1 MKKGI
6 LMLLAVV
13 LLASCGD
20 TVKKVPYEEK
30 KAMVEKAQTD
40 TAVKQEL
47 EKIMADLE
55 KKANKGNKE
64 AIKELEEYILQLDIQ
79 KTPKAVKNPVSI

>member
-6 LMLLAVV
+6 FMLLAVV

-30 KAMVEKAQTD
+30 KAMVEKSQTD

-47 EKIMADLE
+47 EKIMADL
-55 KKANKGNKE
+55 KKKSDKGNKE
-64 AIKELEEYILQLDIQ
+64 AAIEHEEYM
-79 KTPKAVKNPVSI
+79 KAIHMRATMDKPNPVSM

>member
-20 TVKKVPYEEK
+20 TVKKVPYKEK
-30 KAMVEKAQTD
+30 QAMVEKAQTD

-47 EKIMADLE
+47 EKIMADL
-55 KKANKGNKE
+55 KKKSDKGNKE
-64 AIKELEEYILQLDIQ
+64 AAIEHEEYM
-79 KTPKAVKNPVSI
+79 KAIHMRATIRKSNPVSM

>member
-20 TVKKVPYEEK
+20 TVKKVSYEEK
-30 KAMVEKAQTD
+30 KAMVERAQTD
-40 TAVKQEL
+40 PAVKQEL
-47 EKIMADLE
+47 EKIMKELKE
-55 KKANKGNKE
+55 KSDKGNKE
-64 AIKELEEYILQLDIQ
+64 ANIEFQEYIKIESMQA
-79 KTPKAVKNPVSI
+79 PKAVKNPVKF

>member
-20 TVKKVPYEEK
+20 TVKKFPYEEK

-40 TAVKQEL
+40 PAVKQEL
-47 EKIMADLE
+47 EKIMKELKE
-55 KKANKGNKE
+55 KSDKGNKE
-64 AIKELEEYILQLDIQ
+64 ANIEFQEYIKIESMQA
-79 KTPKAVKNPVSI
+79 PKAVKNPVKF

>member
-30 KAMVEKAQTD
+30 EAMVEKAQTD

-47 EKIMADLE
+47 EKIMKELKE
-55 KKANKGNKE
+55 KSDKGNKE
-64 AIKELEEYILQLDIQ
+64 ANIEFQEYLKIEKKQ
-79 KTPKAVKNPVSI
+79 KPKAVKNPVSI

>member
-13 LLASCGD
+13 LLVSCGD

-30 KAMVEKAQTD
+30 KAMVEKAQID
-40 TAVKQEL
+40 SAVKQEL
-47 EKIMADLE
+47 EKIMADLK
-55 KKANKGNKE
+55 KKADKGNKE
-64 AIKELEEYILQLDIQ
+64 AKIEFDEYLKADSMKRTKNLSL
-79 KTPKAVKNPVSI
+79 TPVNF

>member
-40 TAVKQEL
+40 PAVKQEF
-47 EKIMADLE
+47 EKIMKELKE
-55 KKANKGNKE
+55 KSDKGNKE
-64 AIKELEEYILQLDIQ
+64 ANIEFQEYIKIESMQA
-79 KTPKAVKNPVSI
+79 PKEVKNPVKF

>member
-30 KAMVEKAQTD
+30 KVMVEKAQTD
-40 TAVKQEL
+40 PAVKKEL
-47 EKIMADLE
+47 EDIIVDLK
-55 KKANKGNKE
+55 KKADKGNKE
-64 AIKELEEYILQLDIQ
+64 AEIEFTEYI
-79 KTPKAVKNPVSI
+79 KANSMRTPEPVKNPVKF

>member
-30 KAMVEKAQTD
+30 EAMVEKAQTD
-40 TAVKQEL
+40 PAVKKEF
-47 EKIMADLE
+47 EKIMKELKE
-55 KKANKGNKE
+55 KSDKGNKE
-64 AIKELEEYILQLDIQ
+64 ANIEFQEYIKIESMQRTTPLDLS
-79 KTPKAVKNPVSI
+79 PVDF

>member
-30 KAMVEKAQTD
+30 KAMVEKSQTD

-64 AIKELEEYILQLDIQ
+64 AKIELEEYIKADSMKIPDTINL
-79 KTPKAVKNPVSI
+79 TPVRF

>member
-30 KAMVEKAQTD
+30 KQW
-40 TAVKQEL
+40 
-47 EKIMADLE
+47 
-55 KKANKGNKE
+55 
-64 AIKELEEYILQLDIQ
+64 
-79 KTPKAVKNPVSI
+79 

>member
-20 TVKKVPYEEK
+20 TVKKVSYEEK
-30 KAMVEKAQTD
+30 KTMVERAQTD
-40 TAVKQEL
+40 PAVKQEL
-47 EKIMADLE
+47 EKIMKELKE
-55 KKANKGNKE
+55 KSDKGNKE
-64 AIKELEEYILQLDIQ
+64 ANIEFQEYIKIESMQA
-79 KTPKAVKNPVSI
+79 PKAVKNPVKF

>member
-47 EKIMADLE
+47 EKIIADL
-55 KKANKGNKE
+55 KKKSDKGNKE
-64 AIKELEEYILQLDIQ
+64 AAIEHEEYM
-79 KTPKAVKNPVSI
+79 KAIHMRATIGTYPSVSM

>member
-6 LMLLAVV
+6 LILLAVV

-30 KAMVEKAQTD
+30 QAMVEKSQTD

-47 EKIMADLE
+47 EKIMTDLE

-64 AIKELEEYILQLDIQ
+64 AKIEFDEYQ
-79 KTPKAVKNPVSI
+79 KAKVMYKPRAIKNPVSI

>member
-30 KAMVEKAQTD
+30 EAMVEKAQTD
-40 TAVKQEL
+40 PAVKKEL
-47 EKIMADLE
+47 EKIMKELKE
-55 KKANKGNKE
+55 KSDKGNKE
-64 AIKELEEYILQLDIQ
+64 ANIEFQEYIKIESMQR
-79 KTPKAVKNPVSI
+79 PKNVNVKPFKF

>member
-1 MKKGI
+1 MKKGM

-30 KAMVEKAQTD
+30 QAMVEKSQTD
-40 TAVKQEL
+40 TAAKEEL
-47 EKIMADLE
+47 EKIIADL
-55 KKANKGNKE
+55 KKKSDKGNKE
-64 AIKELEEYILQLDIQ
+64 AAIEHEEYM
-79 KTPKAVKNPVSI
+79 KAIHMRATIDKPNPVSM

>member
-6 LMLLAVV
+6 LILLAVV

-30 KAMVEKAQTD
+30 QAMVEKSQTD

-47 EKIMADLE
+47 EKIMADL
-55 KKANKGNKE
+55 KKKSDKGNKE
-64 AIKELEEYILQLDIQ
+64 AKIEFDEYQ
-79 KTPKAVKNPVSI
+79 KAKVMYKPRAIKNPVSI

>member
-20 TVKKVPYEEK
+20 TVKKVSYEEK

-40 TAVKQEL
+40 PAVKQEL
-47 EKIMADLE
+47 EKIMKELKE
-55 KKANKGNKE
+55 KSDKGNKE
-64 AIKELEEYILQLDIQ
+64 ANIEFQEYIKIESMQA
-79 KTPKAVKNPVSI
+79 PKAVKNPVKF

>member
-30 KAMVEKAQTD
+30 QAMVEKSQTD
-40 TAVKQEL
+40 TAVKEEL
-47 EKIMADLE
+47 EKIIADL
-55 KKANKGNKE
+55 KKKSDKGNKE
-64 AIKELEEYILQLDIQ
+64 AAIEHEEYM
-79 KTPKAVKNPVSI
+79 KAIHMRATIRKPNPVSM

>member
-20 TVKKVPYEEK
+20 TVKKVSYEEK
-30 KAMVEKAQTD
+30 EAMVERAQTD
-40 TAVKQEL
+40 SAVKQEL
-47 EKIMADLE
+47 EKIMKELKE
-55 KKANKGNKE
+55 KSDKGNKE
-64 AIKELEEYILQLDIQ
+64 ANIEFQEYIKIESMQA
-79 KTPKAVKNPVSI
+79 PKA

>member
-30 KAMVEKAQTD
+30 QAMVEKAQTD
-40 TAVKQEL
+40 PVVKKEL
-47 EKIMADLE
+47 EKIMNELKE
-55 KKANKGNKE
+55 KSDKGNKE
-64 AIKELEEYILQLDIQ
+64 AEIEFEEYL
-79 KTPKAVKNPVSI
+79 KAKVMYKPKAVKNPVNF

>member
-13 LLASCGD
+13 LLTSCGD

-30 KAMVEKAQTD
+30 KVMVEKAQTD
-40 TAVKQEL
+40 PAVKKEL
-47 EKIMADLE
+47 EDIIVDLL
-55 KKANKGNKE
+55 KKADKGNKE
-64 AIKELEEYILQLDIQ
+64 ANIEFQEYIKIESMQR
-79 KTPKAVKNPVSI
+79 PKAVKNPVKF

>member
-40 TAVKQEL
+40 PAVKQEL
-47 EKIMADLE
+47 EKIMKELKE
-55 KKANKGNKE
+55 KSDKGNKE
-64 AIKELEEYILQLDIQ
+64 ANIEFQEYIKIESMQA
-79 KTPKAVKNPVSI
+79 PKAVKNPVKF

>member
-30 KAMVEKAQTD
+30 KAMVEKSQTD
-40 TAVKQEL
+40 TAVKEEL
-47 EKIMADLE
+47 EKIIADL
-55 KKANKGNKE
+55 KKKFDKGNKE
-64 AIKELEEYILQLDIQ
+64 AAIEHEEYM
-79 KTPKAVKNPVSI
+79 KAIHMRARIRNSPSVSM

>member
-30 KAMVEKAQTD
+30 EAMVEKAQTD

-47 EKIMADLE
+47 EKIMKELKE
-55 KKANKGNKE
+55 KSDKGNKE
-64 AIKELEEYILQLDIQ
+64 ANIEFQEYLKIESMQ
-79 KTPKAVKNPVSI
+79 KPKAVKNPVSI

>member
-1 MKKGI
+1 MKKRI

-30 KAMVEKAQTD
+30 EAMVEKALTD
-40 TAVKQEL
+40 PAVKKEL
-47 EKIMADLE
+47 EDIIVDLK
-55 KKANKGNKE
+55 KKADKGNKE
-64 AIKELEEYILQLDIQ
+64 AVYEYEEYKKVIHMRAPIR
-79 KTPKAVKNPVSI
+79 KSNPVSM